1 MSCGAR
7 ELPPAA
13 GYGGLLGRARAA
25 RDWSSG
31 RDETVNGTASFGTAA
46 RLAVVLVLRVL
57 LVLPV
62 LSCAC
67 DWAVCVPDQGACAA
81 RARALSRSLTYGC
94 VP

>member
-1 MSCGAR
+1 MLASQLGAA
-7 ELPPAA
+7 ETIAA
-13 GYGGLLGRARAA
+13 LLKAGSDVDARFGGRTGPTALHFAA
-25 RDWSSG
+25 ANYAGSD
-31 RDETVNGTASFGTAA
+31 
-46 RLAVVLVLRVL
+46 VLRVL

-62 LSCAC
+62 PSCAC